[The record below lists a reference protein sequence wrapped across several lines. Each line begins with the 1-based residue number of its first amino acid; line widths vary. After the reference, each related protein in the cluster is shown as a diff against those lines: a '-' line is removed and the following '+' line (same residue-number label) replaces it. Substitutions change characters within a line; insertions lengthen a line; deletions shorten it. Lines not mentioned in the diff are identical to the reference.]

1 MHNQIENSKGKK
13 LYMLTIVCTNDI
25 QPIII
30 VDTWKGCINR
40 FNQHTLEINS
50 DVLFMQLIHKEI
62 KEDNKFAKA
71 YMRCNRKGSESDYFK
86 YITIEPLYT
95 DAW

>member
-1 MHNQIENSKGKK
+1 MCNQIENRKGEK

-30 VDTWKGCINR
+30 VDTWKGCVKR

-62 KEDNKFAKA
+62 KEDNKFAEA
-71 YMRCNRKGSESDYFK
+71 SMRCNRKGWGNDYFK
-86 YITIEPLYT
+86 YITIEPLYI

>member
-1 MHNQIENSKGKK
+1 
-13 LYMLTIVCTNDI
+13 
-25 QPIII
+25 
-30 VDTWKGCINR
+30 
-40 FNQHTLEINS
+40 
-50 DVLFMQLIHKEI
+50 MQLIHKEI

-71 YMRCNRKGSESDYFK
+71 YMRCNRKGSGSDYFK

>member
-1 MHNQIENSKGKK
+1 MYNQIENPRGKK

-30 VDTWKGCINR
+30 VDTWKGCVNR
-40 FNQHTLEINS
+40 FNQYTLEINS